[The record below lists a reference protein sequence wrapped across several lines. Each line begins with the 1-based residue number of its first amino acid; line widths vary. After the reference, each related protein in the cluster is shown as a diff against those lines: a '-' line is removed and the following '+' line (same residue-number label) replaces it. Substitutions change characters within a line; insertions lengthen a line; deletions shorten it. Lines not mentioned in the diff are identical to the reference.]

1 MARRQIRIKKRSI
14 PSPQSKSK
22 KGRALQAKF
31 NAIQREDHPHT
42 AMGQDAPL
50 LQCGNILQRTTER
63 DARKT
68 LVQRDTQEHQPQPI
82 NLYPT
87 GKGKP
92 LPHKIVDNFT
102 QQGHPE
108 VGKAEVHVDD
118 TAAKSIGAQAYT
130 TQKNHIVVQ
139 SSVAKD
145 PEVLT
150 HEATHVVQQHN
161 MDVQPTIPNTPINDT
176 LEKDAQDNEKRI
188 SQNQPVSVQLKG
200 QNNNSSSS
208 PMIQRRV
215 MASTFPEFLDD
226 QKSLQNRAK
235 SLRDD
240 EHYTTVGFEHEF
252 AQMEDG
258 PLRGLTHVE
267 VGESE
272 ERMPYTGINFKLETD
287 AADALELV
295 SPPFFVETL
304 EPGSTIPVPEDVQK
318 INRMITTQLQ
328 STVVSGSTIGDFAK
342 TMKSSSNL
350 NFSLKWRPSIN
361 AENKSSEN
369 KRNFFSMKERRWWR
383 FSLKKGKRGFRK
395 VIPEIPIKP
404 SGKNGGISAQANI
417 ALGGK
422 DIGKITELMQAPE
435 SSSIDKAAAFGKIQV
450 AIQNKLLEKAGE
462 SPSREMVIFIRQLA
476 RTLSGIFSVPSQ
488 SKQLAAKG
496 KKTKMFTREAR
507 QYWRGYGDSE
517 GDDKEKKYNQK
528 FQSAREA
535 SSYVKDVQEVWVKD
549 TIMNFGLGILQP
561 SDWARVLEILGDDSV
576 RQMLSS
582 IEQDSG
588 LMRDMKREYPEA
600 FKKDRGIGA
609 KMIAA
614 LDQIATDINSNDLTH
629 KEDVSGLYLGPDQQ
643 PDFLSHDPKYI
654 GVRQDTYLPGS
665 KVRLPGSDTR
675 THVLETRRNIDRF
688 IRKIDTLNTTKAP
701 LAPLAPIPITD
712 RPEHDKAQ
720 LRKRYPIGSF
730 IRYRV
735 ANQVYNSS
743 FEKVDIDC
751 LAKVVEY
758 ARNDQDNQYKIAVK
772 GIRFVDSGKLTF
784 VTNDQSKI
792 WQKEVC
798 TIKESNFNVED
809 QGQTHFKMHF
819 IQQGEVLTS

>member
-1 MARRQIRIKKRSI
+1 M
-14 PSPQSKSK
+14 
-22 KGRALQAKF
+22 QAQF
-31 NAIQREDHPHT
+31 NAIQREGNQDT
-42 AMGQDAPL
+42 ALTKNCPL
-50 LQCGNILQRTTER
+50 VSHGNILQRIMER
-63 DARKT
+63 EARQHV
-68 LVQRDTQEHQPQPI
+68 VQRDNEGQEQQSV

-87 GKGKP
+87 GKGEP
-92 LPHKIVDNFT
+92 LPNEIVDNFT

-108 VGKAEVHVDD
+108 VAKAEVHVDD
-118 TAAKSIGAQAYT
+118 VATQSIGAQAYT
-130 TQKNHIVVQ
+130 TQKKDIVVQ

-145 PEVLT
+145 PKVLT

-188 SQNQPVSVQLKG
+188 SQNQPVSVQLKH
-200 QNNNSSSS
+200 QNNNSSGS

-215 MASTFPEFLDD
+215 TASTFPEFLHD
-226 QKSLQNRAK
+226 QHQLQNRAQ
-235 SLRDD
+235 SLNPD

-258 PLRGLTHVE
+258 PLQGLTHVE
-267 VGESE
+267 VGESHE
-272 ERMPYTGINFKLETD
+272 SMPYTGINFKLETD

-328 STVVSGSTIGDFAK
+328 STVVSGSTIGDFTK

-350 NFSLKWRPSIN
+350 NFSLKWIPSIK
-361 AENKSSEN
+361 AENKSGDN
-369 KRNFFSMKERRWWR
+369 KRRFFSRKERRWFR
-383 FSLKKGKRGFRK
+383 FDWKKGFRK
-395 VIPEIPIKP
+395 VIPGIHLKP
-404 SGKNGGISAQANI
+404 SSKNGGISAQANI

-450 AIQNKLLEKAGE
+450 AIQNKLLEKAQTLREG
-462 SPSREMVIFIRQLA
+462 PLTHEMVIFIRQLA

-517 GDDKEKKYNQK
+517 GDQKEKKYNTK
-528 FQSAREA
+528 FQSARQA
-535 SSYVKDVQEVWVKD
+535 SSYVKDVQEVWIKD

-561 SDWARVLEILGDDSV
+561 SDWASVLQIVSDDSV
-576 RQMLSS
+576 RTMVSS

-588 LMRDMKREYPEA
+588 LMQDMKREYPEA
-600 FKKDRGIGA
+600 FKKDRGIGQ
-609 KMIAA
+609 KIIAA
-614 LDQIATDINSNDLTH
+614 LNQIVGDINSNNLTQ

-643 PDFLSHDPKYI
+643 PGFLSHDPKYI

-665 KVRLPGSDTR
+665 KVRLPNSDKR

-701 LAPLAPIPITD
+701 LAPLAPIPVTD
-712 RPEHDKAQ
+712 RPEQDKEK

-735 ANQVYNSS
+735 ADQVPRWGQNH
-743 FEKVDIDC
+743 DIDC

-758 ARNDQDNQYKIAVK
+758 SNSDQGTQYQIAVK
-772 GIRFVDSGKLTF
+772 GMRFVDSKTF
-784 VTNDQSKI
+784 NLISNDSSDYSSLAVEAEK
-792 WQKEVC
+792 
-798 TIKESNFNVED
+798 FNVEE
-809 QGQTHFKMHF
+809 QGRTHFRMHF
-819 IQQGEVLTS
+819 IQQGAVLSS

>member
-1 MARRQIRIKKRSI
+1 MARGQMRIRKRSVV
-14 PSPQSKSK
+14 SPQSKGK

-50 LQCGNILQRTTER
+50 LQCGNILQRIIER
-63 DARKT
+63 DAQPT
-68 LVQRDTQEHQPQPI
+68 VVQRDTQEHQPQPV

-87 GKGKP
+87 GKGEP

-108 VGKAEVHVDD
+108 VSKAEVHVDD

-139 SSVAKD
+139 SKVAKD
-145 PEVLT
+145 PQVLT

-200 QNNNSSSS
+200 QNNNSSGS

-215 MASTFPEFLDD
+215 TASTFPEFLQN
-226 QKSLQNRAK
+226 QKDLQNRADN
-235 SLRDD
+235 LGN

-258 PLRGLTHVE
+258 PLQGLTHVE
-267 VGESE
+267 VGESN

-287 AADALELV
+287 AADALEFV

-304 EPGSTIPVPEDVQK
+304 GPGSTIPIAEDVQK

-328 STVVSGSTIGDFAK
+328 GAVASGSTIGDFAK
-342 TMKSSSNL
+342 TMKSSSKL
-350 NFSLKWRPSIN
+350 NFGLKRRPSIN
-361 AENKSSEN
+361 AENKSADN

-383 FSLKKGKRGFRK
+383 FSLKKGKRGFRD

-404 SGKNGGISAQANI
+404 SSKNGGISAQANI

-422 DIGKITELMQAPE
+422 DIGEITALMTSPE
-435 SSSIDKAAAFGKIQV
+435 SSPIDKAAAFGKIQV
-450 AIQNKLLEKAGE
+450 AIQNKLLETAGE
-462 SPSREMVIFIRQLA
+462 SPSPEMVIFIRQLA

-496 KKTKMFTREAR
+496 KRTKMFTREAR
-507 QYWRGYGDSE
+507 QYWRGYGDSS
-517 GDDKEKKYNQK
+517 DTASDKDKKYSQK
-528 FQSAREA
+528 FQDARHA
-535 SSYVKDVQEVWVKD
+535 SSFVKDVQEIWVKD

-561 SDWARVLEILGDDSV
+561 SDWARVLEILDDDSV

-588 LMRDMKREYPEA
+588 LMADMKEHYPEA

-614 LDQIATDINSNDLTH
+614 LDQIATDINSNNLIE

-675 THVLETRRNIDRF
+675 THVLETRRNIDDF
-688 IRKIDTLNTTKAP
+688 IDKIDKLNTTKDP
-701 LAPLAPIPITD
+701 LAPLDPIPITD

-735 ANQVYNSS
+735 ANQVN
-743 FEKVDIDC
+743 KRGNNHDIDC
-751 LAKVVEY
+751 LAKVVGY
-758 ARNDQDNQYKIAVK
+758 GHNDQGTQYQIAVK
-772 GIRFVDSGKLTF
+772 GMRFVESKTFRLVSNDFYDYSDSNF
-784 VTNDQSKI
+784 AVYADD
-792 WQKEVC
+792 
-798 TIKESNFNVED
+798 FNVEE
-809 QGQTHFKMHF
+809 QGRTHFKMNF